1 MTAARGEFAN
11 RVLRTKL
18 ALGMAVVMTSAGPA
32 IAQTEPPDPAST
44 MPDCTYQGTDY
55 LLSVTNPP
63 PDDRQLIMDLIH
75 RYNWAL
81 DEGSLVGVDEML
93 RDDVTYEL
101 CNSIEKQ
108 VELKTGKVQLEQY
121 FEDLSNEL
129 DHNSAVTR
137 HIESNTLLNAVDA
150 NTVQGKT
157 TVVVTIQFGGIET
170 PVTDYTGAL
179 HTVFKKD
186 SSGWKFASI
195 ILITDGPKISFR
207 AR

>member
-1 MTAARGEFAN
+1 MAAVRGDFA
-11 RVLRTKL
+11 RRTLRTKL
-18 ALGMAVVMTSAGPA
+18 AIGLALIMAS
-32 IAQTEPPDPAST
+32 TEPATAQSDPSDPAAN

-63 PDDRQLIMDLIH
+63 AADRQLIMDLIH

-108 VELKTGKVQLEQY
+108 VLLKTNKLQLEQY
-121 FEDLSNEL
+121 LEDLGNEL
-129 DHNSAVTR
+129 DRNRSMTR

-170 PVTDYTGAL
+170 PVVDYTGAL

-186 SSGWKFASI
+186 GSGWKFSSI

>member
-1 MTAARGEFAN
+1 MAAIRGDFAN
-11 RVLRTKL
+11 RVLCTTL
-18 ALGMAVVMTSAGPA
+18 ALGMAVVLTSAGPA
-32 IAQTEPPDPAST
+32 LAQSDPSDPAST
-44 MPDCTYQGTDY
+44 MPDCSYQGTNY

-63 PDDRQLIMDLIH
+63 PADRQLIMDLIH

-81 DEGSLVGVDEML
+81 DEGSLIGVDEML

-108 VELKTGKVQLEQY
+108 VALKTNKVQLEQY
-121 FEDLSNEL
+121 LEDLSNEL
-129 DHNSAVTR
+129 GFNGAITR

-150 NTVQGKT
+150 DTVQGKT

-170 PVTDYTGAL
+170 PVLDYTGSL
-179 HTVFKKD
+179 HTVFRRD
-186 SSGWKFASI
+186 NTGWKFASI

>member
-1 MTAARGEFAN
+1 MAAVRGDFAN

-18 ALGMAVVMTSAGPA
+18 ALGMAVVMASAGPA
-32 IAQTEPPDPAST
+32 IAQSDPADPAST
-44 MPDCTYQGTDY
+44 MPDCTYQGTNY

-63 PDDRQLIMDLIH
+63 SADRQFIMDLLH

-81 DEGSLVGVDEML
+81 DEGSLIGVDEML

-108 VELKTGKVQLEQY
+108 VELKQNKVELEEY
-121 FEDLSNEL
+121 LENLSNEL
-129 DHNSAVTR
+129 GHNSAITR

-150 NTVQGKT
+150 DTVQGKT

-170 PVTDYTGAL
+170 PVLDYTGAL
-179 HTVFKKD
+179 HTVFKRD
-186 SSGWKFASI
+186 ASGWKFASI

>member
-1 MTAARGEFAN
+1 MAAVTGDFAN
-11 RVLRTKL
+11 RILCMKL
-18 ALGMAVVMTSAGPA
+18 ALGMAVVIISAGPA
-32 IAQTEPPDPAST
+32 IAQSAPSDPASN

-81 DEGSLVGVDEML
+81 DDGSLVGVDEML

-108 VELKTGKVQLEQY
+108 VVLKTNKLQLEQY
-121 FEDLSNEL
+121 LEDLSNEL
-129 DHNSAVTR
+129 DKNRSMTR

-170 PVTDYTGAL
+170 PVVDYTGAL

-186 SSGWKFASI
+186 GSGWKFSSI